1 MAARF
6 DENNLQHMENYISGL
21 KELNAEYVL
30 LLSEPHADREVT
42 LLGKEFHQVEQMLQQ
57 KQMNYTILRTMFFTD
72 NLALYAK
79 DIKSN
84 KRLALPLS
92 KKGYFAP
99 LQAQDVATAV
109 CAILCDCQ
117 NHHGQVYE
125 ITGPKTKV
133 YCTCSLQLRRL
144 RNVYRMEAA

>member
-6 DENNLQHMENYISGL
+6 DEKNLERMGNYISGL
-21 KELNAEYVL
+21 KELNAQFVL
-30 LLSEPHADREVT
+30 LLSEPHADKENT
-42 LLGKEFHQVEQMLQQ
+42 IFGKEFHQLEQKL
-57 KQMNYTILRTMFFTD
+57 KQDGMNYTILRTMFFVD

-79 DIKSN
+79 DIKQN

-99 LQAQDVATAV
+99 VQTQDVAIAS
-109 CAILCDCQ
+109 CAILSDCQ
-117 NHHGQVYE
+117 KHHGQTYE

-133 YCTCSLQLRRL
+133 
-144 RNVYRMEAA
+144 